1 MSVANLTEQEQAV
14 VYDCLRAAT
23 EGPFFAE
30 REFGALFGMAR
41 AEVRSVMRAW
51 PRVDRSDGTVAL
63 AISNAIANLLS
74 HAHAMPEERR
84 RWVPA
89 SDEEIFAILGKWHEA
104 PVMGPAQLLRTLGD
118 LMSGLSETCYEAPWM
133 VGTEYM
139 VPELC
144 RRAVESGEAQPWGRG
159 AVTPAVA
166 RHLSELAEKLGGWA
180 RLDKAGTG
188 YLPFAPFP
196 TPDRFSDELDFW
208 KRRSQDRALPG
219 GHRD

>member
-1 MSVANLTEQEQAV
+1 MSVANLTEREQAV

-30 REFGALFGMAR
+30 REFGDLFGMAR
-41 AEVRSVMRAW
+41 AEVRAVMRAW
-51 PRVDRSDGTVAL
+51 PRVDRSDGTAGL

-89 SDEEIFAILGKWHEA
+89 SDEEIFAILGKWLGA
-104 PVMGPAQLLRTLGD
+104 PAMAPPQLLRTLGD
-118 LMSGLSETCYEAPWM
+118 LMSGISESCYQAAWM

-144 RRAVESGEAQPWGRG
+144 RRALESGEAQPWARG
-159 AVTPAVA
+159 TVTPAVA
-166 RHLSELAEKLGGWA
+166 RHLSELADKLGGWA
-180 RLDKAGTG
+180 RLDEAGTG
-188 YLPFAPFP
+188 YQPFDPFP
-196 TPDRFSDELDFW
+196 TPDRFLEELDFW
-208 KRRSQDRALPG
+208 KRRSQD
-219 GHRD
+219 